1 MTVGELIIRLK
12 ELPETLQV
20 GISVDNMNSFES
32 VAEIGITS
40 IGLDETSTMDF
51 VIIKTDNDE
60 DYL

>member
-1 MTVGELIIRLK
+1 MTVGELIKRLK

-20 GISVDNMNSFES
+20 GISIDNMNSFES